1 MEILTKKFHPLTF
14 DLEKIEP
21 INSAFIKYCH
31 IGEDKYESVERES
44 NKPNTKHSTYLFK
57 NGEQISESDF
67 HEKTK
72 KKFFVEKNRV
82 VFLHDTHICF
92 LDIYIKPN
100 YQILPVITVEFATLE
115 EMNFY
120 TPEQWF
126 GQEVNE
132 KFYNEKALWH
142 SLQAVP
148 K

>member
-14 DLEKIEP
+14 DLDEIEA
-21 INSAFIKYCH
+21 INSSFVKYCH
-31 IGEDKYESVERES
+31 IGEDIYESVEREA
-44 NKPNTKHSTYLFK
+44 NKPNTKYLTYFFK

-100 YQILPVITVEFATLE
+100 YQILPVITVEFSTIE
-115 EMNFY
+115 EMDSY
-120 TPEQWF
+120 QPQQWF
-126 GQEVNE
+126 GQEVNV
-132 KFYNEKALWH
+132 KFYNEKALWY

>member
-1 MEILTKKFHPLTF
+1 MEILTRKFHPLTF
-14 DLEKIEP
+14 DLDKIEP
-21 INSAFIKYCH
+21 INSAFIQYYYM
-31 IGEDKYESVERES
+31 GEDKYEMVERES
-44 NKPNTKHSTYLFK
+44 NKPKSKYITYYFK

-67 HEKTK
+67 YEK
-72 KKFFVEKNRV
+72 KKKRFCVEKNRV

-92 LDIYIKPN
+92 LDIYFKPN
-100 YQILPVITVEFATLE
+100 FQILPVITVEFGTE
-115 EMNFY
+115 NEMEFY
-120 TPEQWF
+120 KPQEWF

>member
-14 DLEKIEP
+14 DLDKIEP
-21 INSAFIKYCH
+21 INSAFIKNCH
-31 IGEDKYESVERES
+31 IGEENMNWLKENPTSLTLNILLISLRMA
-44 NKPNTKHSTYLFK
+44 NKLVNLLFMK
-57 NGEQISESDF
+57 RR
-67 HEKTK
+67 K
-72 KKFFVEKNRV
+72 KRFCVEKNRV

-100 YQILPVITVEFATLE
+100 YQILPVITVEFATEE
-115 EMNFY
+115 EMDSY
-120 TPEQWF
+120 KPEQWF

-132 KFYNEKALWH
+132 KFYNEKALWY